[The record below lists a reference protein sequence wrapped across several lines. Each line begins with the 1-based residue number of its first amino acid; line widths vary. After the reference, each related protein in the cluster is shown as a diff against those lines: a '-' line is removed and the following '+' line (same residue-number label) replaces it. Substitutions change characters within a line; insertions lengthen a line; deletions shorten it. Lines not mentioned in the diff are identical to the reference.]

1 MNSEGWNFHQPA
13 VWAQGNSKLAR
24 DNPPVRRLFPC
35 ESLLELGL
43 GCLYEPVWV
52 CRQCYCKGQQ
62 SSHPQALLDCLSF
75 CLGRGKACSKLLDAA
90 STFQL
95 SLALVRDLSNL
106 LLLQSQLKLGPVHP
120 GDSLSSVLT
129 PAQVLVSAYPPFK
142 RFIVDLV
149 TETEWKQP

>member
-1 MNSEGWNFHQPA
+1 MN
-13 VWAQGNSKLAR
+13 
-24 DNPPVRRLFPC
+24 
-35 ESLLELGL
+35 
-43 GCLYEPVWV
+43 LYEFVDSAIV
-52 CRQCYCKGQQ
+52 KV
-62 SSHPQALLDCLSF
+62 SSRLSF
-75 CLGRGKACSKLLDAA
+75 CLGKGQPCSKLLDAA
-90 STFQL
+90 STFHL

>member
-95 SLALVRDLSNL
+95 SLALVRDLSKL
-106 LLLQSQLKLGPVHP
+106 LLLQSQLKLSPVHP

-129 PAQVLVSAYPPFK
+129 RAQALVSAYPAFK
-142 RFIVDLV
+142 RFIVALV